1 MVERWFAE
9 ITSKKIRR
17 GSFKNV
23 KELIMAIKQYIE
35 SHNQNPKVFV
45 WTASVENIMRK
56 ISKCK
61 DLLDA
66 LY

>member
-1 MVERWFAE
+1 MVERWFGE
-9 ITSKKIRR
+9 ITSKRIRR
-17 GSFKNV
+17 GSFNSV
-23 KELIMAIKQYIE
+23 KELIMAIEQFIA
-35 SHNQNPKVFV
+35 SHNQKPKVFR

-66 LY
+66 PH